1 MSNTLTNLVADAYAA
16 LDVVSREL
24 VGFIPSVTRDATV
37 DRVAVGQ
44 NVRSFKTAANTA
56 GKDITAAMAF
66 PAAAYQTVGND
77 AITINKARAFP
88 FSWTAEEQYAVNQGA
103 GTLSVA
109 QDQIAQAYRAA
120 VNEIENDIADAVAL
134 GASGGIT
141 PNNSTLFNTTLKDG
155 AFAKKFLDDRGAPLS
170 DRHMVL
176 NTTASAAMRG
186 LTQLTNVGDAGDQG
200 LLRQGV
206 LGNLF
211 GFNIRE
217 SAQVGTTVTATGAN
231 YLVDNVGGYAVGATL
246 IHVDTGTGSIP
257 AGSLVTIGGNTY
269 MVVTGTAGDG
279 DQDITIAAPGLIKA
293 IANNDPVTVL
303 SAQDANAA
311 FSRNAV
317 VLATRLPAVPIGGDD
332 LALMREVITDPRS
345 GLSFELAVYPGYR
358 MVTYEIGVLWGTKV
372 IKPEHICL
380 LAD

>member
-1 MSNTLTNLVADAYAA
+1 MSNTLTNLVSDAYAA

-24 VGFIPSVTRDATV
+24 VGFIPSVTRDASV

-77 AITINKARAFP
+77 AITISKARAFP
-88 FSWTAEEQYAVNQGA
+88 FSWTAEEQYTVNAGA

-120 VNEIENDIADAVAL
+120 VNEIENDIADAAAL

-141 PNNSTLFNTTLKDG
+141 PNATTLFSATLKDA

-186 LTQLTNVGDAGDQG
+186 LTQLNSVDSAGDAS

-206 LGNLF
+206 LGNIM
-211 GFNIRE
+211 GFAIRE
-217 SAQVGTTVTATGAN
+217 SAQVGLTAAATGAS
-231 YLVDNVGGYAVGATL
+231 YLVDNAAGYPIGATT
-246 IHVDTGTGSIP
+246 IHVDAGTGSIP
-257 AGSLVTIGGNTY
+257 TGSLVTIGGNSY
-269 MVVTGTAGDG
+269 MVTTGTAGDG
-279 DQDITIAAPGLIKA
+279 DQDIVIAAPGLIKA
-293 IANNDPVTVL
+293 IANNDAVTVL

-311 FSRNAV
+311 FSRNAI
-317 VLATRLPAVPIGGDD
+317 VLATRLPAVPIGGED

-358 MVTYEIGVLWGTKV
+358 MVHYEIGVLWGAKV
-372 IKPEHICL
+372 LKPEHICL
-380 LAD
+380 LTD

>member
-1 MSNTLTNLVADAYAA
+1 MSNTLTNLVSDAYAA

-24 VGFIPSVTRDATV
+24 VGFIPSVTRDASV

-77 AITINKARAFP
+77 AITISKARAFP
-88 FSWTAEEQYAVNQGA
+88 FSWTAEEQYTVNAGA

-120 VNEIENDIADAVAL
+120 VNEIENDIADAAAL

-141 PNNSTLFNTTLKDG
+141 PNATTLFSATLKDA

-186 LTQLTNVGDAGDQG
+186 LTQLNSVDSAGDAS

-206 LGNLF
+206 LGNIM
-211 GFNIRE
+211 GFAIRE
-217 SAQVGTTVTATGAN
+217 SAQVGLTAAATGAS
-231 YLVDNVGGYAVGATL
+231 YLVDNAAGYAVGTTT
-246 IHVDTGTGSIP
+246 IHVDAGTGSIP
-257 AGSLVTIGGNTY
+257 TGSLVTIGGNSY
-269 MVVTGTAGDG
+269 MVTTGTAGDG
-279 DQDITIAAPGLIKA
+279 DQDIVIAAPGLIKA
-293 IANNDPVTVL
+293 IANNDAVTVL

-311 FSRNAV
+311 FSRNAI
-317 VLATRLPAVPIGGDD
+317 VLATRLPAVPIGGED

-358 MVTYEIGVLWGTKV
+358 MVHYEIGVLWGAKV
-372 IKPEHICL
+372 LKPEHICL
-380 LAD
+380 LTD

>member
-1 MSNTLTNLVADAYAA
+1 MSNTLTNLIGDAYTA

-24 VGFIPSVTRDATV
+24 VGIIPSVTRDATA
-37 DRVAVGQ
+37 DRAALNQ
-44 NVRSFKTAANTA
+44 NVRSFKTAANTV

-66 PAAAYQTVGND
+66 PAAAYQTVGNEN
-77 AITINKARAFP
+77 ITLTKARAFP

-109 QDQIAQAYRAA
+109 QDQIAQAIRAA
-120 VNEIENDIADAVAL
+120 VNEMENDLADAAAL

-141 PNNSTLFNTTLKDG
+141 PNASTLFSATLKDM
-155 AFAKKFLDDRGAPLS
+155 AFAKKFLDDRGAPMS
-170 DRHMVL
+170 ERYAVL

-206 LGNLF
+206 LGNLM
-211 GFNIRE
+211 GFAVRE
-217 SAQVGTTVTATGAN
+217 SAQIGLTATATGASYLVDEVAGYPVGTTV
-231 YLVDNVGGYAVGATL
+231 

-257 AGSLVTIGGNTY
+257 TGSVVTIGGNNY
-269 MVVTGTAGDG
+269 MVTTGTAGSG
-279 DQDITIAAPGLIKA
+279 DQDITIAAPGLVKA

-303 SAQDANAA
+303 SAQDANLF

-317 VLATRLPAVPIGGDD
+317 VLATRLPEVPIGGND
-332 LALMREVITDPRS
+332 LAILREVVTDPRS
-345 GLSFELAVYPGYR
+345 GISFELAVYPGYR
-358 MVTYEIGVLWGTKV
+358 MVHYEIGAVWGVKV
-372 IKPEHICL
+372 IKPEHIGL
-380 LAD
+380 MLD

>member
-1 MSNTLTNLVADAYAA
+1 MSNTLTNLVADAYSA

-24 VGFIPSVTRDATV
+24 VGFIPSVTRDASA

-44 NVRSFKTAANTA
+44 NLRSFKTAANTA

-66 PAAAYQTVGND
+66 PAIADQTVGND
-77 AITINKARAFP
+77 NITITKARAFP
-88 FSWTAEEQYAVNQGA
+88 FSWSAEEQYAVNQGA

-109 QDQIAQAYRAA
+109 QDQIAQAIRAA
-120 VNEIENDIADAVAL
+120 VNEIENDLADAAAL
-134 GASGGIT
+134 GASGAIT
-141 PNNSTLFNTTLKDG
+141 PNATTLFSATLKDV

-186 LTQLTNVGDAGDQG
+186 LTQLNSVDSAGDNG

-206 LGNLF
+206 LGNLMGF
-211 GFNIRE
+211 GVRE
-217 SAQVGTTVTATGAN
+217 SAQVGLTATATGAS
-231 YLVDNVGGYAVGATL
+231 YLINNASGYAVGSTTL
-246 IHVDTGTGSIP
+246 AVDTGTGTIPVGSIV
-257 AGSLVTIGGNTY
+257 SIGANSYT
-269 MVVTGTAGDG
+269 VVTGFAGSG
-279 DQDITIAAPGLIKA
+279 SGSITIAAPGLIAA
-293 IANNDPVTVL
+293 IADNAAVTVL

-311 FSRNAV
+311 FSRNAII
-317 VLATRLPAVPIGGDD
+317 LATRLPEVPLGGND
-332 LALMREVITDPRS
+332 LALMREVVTDPRS

-358 MVTYEIGVLWGTKV
+358 MVHYEIGVLWGAKV
-372 IKPEHICL
+372 LKPEHICL

>member
-1 MSNTLTNLVADAYAA
+1 MPNTLTNLVSDAYAA

-24 VGFIPSVTRDATV
+24 VGFIPSVTRDASA

-66 PAAAYQTVGND
+66 PAAADQTVGND
-77 AITINKARAFP
+77 AITISKARAFP
-88 FSWTAEEQYAVNQGA
+88 FSWTAEEQYTVNAGA

-120 VNEIENDIADAVAL
+120 VNEIENDLADAAAL

-141 PNNSTLFNTTLKDG
+141 PNATTLFSASLKDA

-186 LTQLTNVGDAGDQG
+186 LTQLTNVGDSGEDS

-206 LGNLF
+206 LNNLM
-211 GFNIRE
+211 GFAVRE
-217 SAQVGTTVTATGAN
+217 SAQVGLTVTATGAN
-231 YLVDNVGGYAVGATL
+231 YLVDNVAGYAVGATT

-257 AGSLVTIGGNTY
+257 AGSLVTIGGNSY
-269 MVVTGTAGDG
+269 MVTTGTAGDG
-279 DQDITIAAPGLIKA
+279 DQDIVIAAPGLIKA

-311 FSRNAV
+311 FSRNSI
-317 VLATRLPAVPIGGDD
+317 VLATRLPAVPLSGND

-358 MVTYEIGVLWGTKV
+358 MVHYEIGVLWGAKV

-380 LAD
+380 LTD

>member
-24 VGFIPSVTRDATV
+24 VGFIPSVTRDTTV

-66 PAAAYQTVGND
+66 PAAAYQTVGNE
-77 AITINKARAFP
+77 AITISKARAFP

-141 PNNSTLFNTTLKDG
+141 PSNTTLFNTTLKDG

-217 SAQVGTTVTATGAN
+217 SAQVGTTATATGAN
-231 YLVDNVGGYAVGATL
+231 YLVDNVAGYAVGATL

-257 AGSLVTIGGNTY
+257 AGSLVSIGGNTY

-380 LAD
+380 LTD

>member
-1 MSNTLTNLVADAYAA
+1 MPNTLTNLVSDAYAA

-24 VGFIPSVTRDATV
+24 VGFIPSVTRDASV

-56 GKDITAAMAF
+56 GKDIEAAMAF

-77 AITINKARAFP
+77 AITISKARAFP
-88 FSWTAEEQYAVNQGA
+88 FSWTAEEQYTVNAGA

-120 VNEIENDIADAVAL
+120 VNEIENDLADAAAL
-134 GASGGIT
+134 GAAGGIV
-141 PNNSTLFNTTLKDG
+141 PNSSTLFSSSLKDA

-186 LTQLTNVGDAGDQG
+186 LTQLTNVGDAGDAG

-206 LGNLF
+206 LGNIM
-211 GFNIRE
+211 GFSVRE
-217 SAQVGTTVTATGAN
+217 SAQVGLTATATGTG
-231 YLVDNVGGYAVGATL
+231 YLVDLVAGYPVGTTT

-257 AGSLVTIGGNTY
+257 AGSLVSIGGNVYT
-269 MVVTGTAGDG
+269 VVTGFAGDG
-279 DQDITIAAPGLIKA
+279 DGDITIAGSGLIKA

-311 FSRNAV
+311 FSRNAI

-358 MVTYEIGVLWGTKV
+358 MVHYEIGVLWGAKV
-372 IKPEHICL
+372 LKPEHICL
-380 LAD
+380 LTD

>member
-1 MSNTLTNLVADAYAA
+1 MSNTLTNLVSDAYAA

-24 VGFIPSVTRDATV
+24 VGFIPSVTRDASV

-77 AITINKARAFP
+77 AITISKARAFP
-88 FSWTAEEQYAVNQGA
+88 FSWTAEEQYTVNAGA

-120 VNEIENDIADAVAL
+120 VNEIENDIADAAAL

-141 PNNSTLFNTTLKDG
+141 PNATTLFSATLKDG

-186 LTQLTNVGDAGDQG
+186 LTQLNSVDSAGDAS

-206 LGNLF
+206 LGDIF
-211 GFNIRE
+211 GFAVRE
-217 SAQVGTTVTATGAN
+217 SAQVGLTATATGAN
-231 YLVDNVGGYAVGATL
+231 YLVDNGAGYAVGDTT
-246 IHVDTGTGSIP
+246 IHVDGGTGSIP
-257 AGSLVTIGGNTY
+257 TGSLVTIGGNSY
-269 MVVTGTAGDG
+269 MVTTGTAGDS
-279 DQDITIAAPGLIKA
+279 DQDIVIAAPGLIKS
-293 IANNDPVTVL
+293 IANNDPVTVI

-311 FSRNAV
+311 FSRNAI
-317 VLATRLPAVPIGGDD
+317 VLATRLPAVPIGGED
-332 LALMREVITDPRS
+332 LAIMREVITDPRS

-358 MVTYEIGVLWGTKV
+358 MVHYEIGVLWGAKV
-372 IKPEHICL
+372 LKPEHICL
-380 LAD
+380 LTD

>member
-1 MSNTLTNLVADAYAA
+1 MSNTLTNLIPDAYTA

-24 VGFIPSVTRDATV
+24 VGFIPSVTRDASV
-37 DRVAVGQ
+37 DRVALNQ

-56 GKDITAAMAF
+56 GKDIEAAMAF
-66 PAAAYQTVGND
+66 PAAAYQTVGNE
-77 AITINKARAFP
+77 AITITKARAFP
-88 FSWTAEEQYAVNQGA
+88 FSWTAEEQYSVNAGP

-109 QDQIAQAYRAA
+109 QDQIAQAIRAA
-120 VNEIENDIADAVAL
+120 CNEIENDIADAAAL

-141 PNNSTLFNTTLKDG
+141 PNATTLFSATLKDA

-186 LTQLTNVGDAGDQG
+186 LTQLNSVDSAGDSS

-206 LGNLF
+206 LGNIMGF
-211 GFNIRE
+211 GIRE
-217 SAQVGTTVTATGAN
+217 SAQVGLTATATGAN
-231 YLVDNVGGYAVGATL
+231 YLVDNASHYAVGATT

-257 AGSLVTIGGNTY
+257 AGSLVTIGGNSY

-279 DQDITIAAPGLIKA
+279 DQDIVIAAPGLIA
-293 IANNDPVTVL
+293 PVLNNAPVTVI

-311 FSRNAV
+311 FTRNAI
-317 VLATRLPAVPIGGDD
+317 VLATRLPAVPQGGED
-332 LALMREVITDPRS
+332 LALMREIITDPRS

-358 MVTYEIGVLWGTKV
+358 MVHYEIGVLWGTKV

-380 LAD
+380 LTD

>member
-1 MSNTLTNLVADAYAA
+1 MANTLTNLVADAYTA

-24 VGFIPSVTRDATV
+24 VGFIPSVTRDASV
-37 DRVAVGQ
+37 DRVAIGQ
-44 NVRSFKTAANTA
+44 NLRSFKTAANTA
-56 GKDITAAMAF
+56 GKNITAAMAF
-66 PAAAYQTVGND
+66 PAIADQTVGNEN
-77 AITINKARAFP
+77 ITITKARAFP
-88 FSWTAEEQYAVNQGA
+88 FSWSAEEQYAVDQGA
-103 GTLSVA
+103 GTLTVA
-109 QDQIAQAYRAA
+109 QDQIAQAIRAA
-120 VNEIENDIADAVAL
+120 VNEVENDLGAAIAL

-170 DRHMVL
+170 DRSMVL

-186 LTQLTNVGDAGDQG
+186 LTQLTNIGDAGDAG

-211 GFNIRE
+211 GFAIRE
-217 SAQVGTTVTATGAN
+217 SAYVGTTATATGTG
-231 YLVDNVGGYAVGATL
+231 YLVDLVAGYPVGTTT

-269 MVVTGTAGDG
+269 TVVTGTAGDG

-311 FSRNAV
+311 FSRNAI
-317 VLATRLPAVPIGGDD
+317 VLASRLPEVPIGGND
-332 LALMREVITDPRS
+332 LALMREVVTDPRS

-358 MVTYEIGVLWGTKV
+358 MVHYEIGLCWGAKV

-380 LAD
+380 LTD

>member
-1 MSNTLTNLVADAYAA
+1 MPNTLTNLVSDAYAA

-24 VGFIPSVTRDATV
+24 VGFIPSVTRDASV

-56 GKDITAAMAF
+56 GKDIEAAMAF

-77 AITINKARAFP
+77 AITISKARAFP
-88 FSWTAEEQYAVNQGA
+88 FSWTAEEQYTVNAGA

-120 VNEIENDIADAVAL
+120 VNEIENDLADAAAL
-134 GASGGIT
+134 GASGGIV
-141 PNNSTLFNTTLKDG
+141 PNSSTLFSASLKDA

-186 LTQLTNVGDAGDQG
+186 LTQLTNVGDSGEDS

-206 LGNLF
+206 LNNLM
-211 GFNIRE
+211 GFAVRE
-217 SAQVGTTVTATGAN
+217 SAQVGLTATATGAS
-231 YLVDNVGGYAVGATL
+231 YLVDLTAGYPVGTTV
-246 IHVDTGTGSIP
+246 IHVDTGTGTIP
-257 AGSLVTIGGNTY
+257 AGSLVTIGGNSYT
-269 MVVTGTAGDG
+269 VVTGFAGDG
-279 DQDITIAAPGLIKA
+279 DGDITIAAPGLIKA

-311 FSRNAV
+311 FSRNSI
-317 VLATRLPAVPIGGDD
+317 VLATRLPAVPLSGND

-358 MVTYEIGVLWGTKV
+358 MVHYEIGVLWGAKV

-380 LAD
+380 LTD

>member
-1 MSNTLTNLVADAYAA
+1 MANTLTNLVSDAYAA

-24 VGFIPSVTRDATV
+24 VGFIPAVTRDASV

-56 GKDITAAMAF
+56 GKDIEAAMAF
-66 PAAAYQTVGND
+66 PTAAYQTVGNE
-77 AITINKARAFP
+77 AITITKARAFP
-88 FSWTAEEQYAVNQGA
+88 FSWTAEEQYTVNAGA

-120 VNEIENDIADAVAL
+120 VNEIENDLADAAAL

-141 PNNSTLFNTTLKDG
+141 PNATTLFSATLKDA
-155 AFAKKFLDDRGAPLS
+155 AFAKKFLDDRGTPLS

-186 LTQLTNVGDAGDQG
+186 LTQLTNVGDAGDAG
-200 LLRQGV
+200 LLRQGI
-206 LGNLF
+206 LGNIM
-211 GFNIRE
+211 GFNVRE
-217 SAQVGTTVTATGAN
+217 SAQVGLTATATGAN
-231 YLVDNVGGYAVGATL
+231 YLVDNVAGYAVGATTV
-246 IHVDTGTGSIP
+246 HVDTGTGTIP
-257 AGSLVTIGGNTY
+257 AGSLITIGTNTY
-269 MVVTGTAGDG
+269 TVTTGFAGDG
-279 DQDITIAAPGLIKA
+279 DGDVVIAAPGLIKA

-311 FSRNAV
+311 FSRNAI
-317 VLATRLPAVPIGGDD
+317 VLATRLPAVPMGGDD

-358 MVTYEIGVLWGTKV
+358 MVHYEIGVLWGAKV
-372 IKPEHICL
+372 LKPEHICL
-380 LAD
+380 LTD

>member
-1 MSNTLTNLVADAYAA
+1 MANTLTNLVADAYTA

-24 VGFIPSVTRDATV
+24 VGFIPSVTRDASV
-37 DRVAVGQ
+37 DRVAIGQ
-44 NVRSFKTAANTA
+44 NLRSFKTAANTA
-56 GKDITAAMAF
+56 GKNITAAMAF
-66 PAAAYQTVGND
+66 PAIADQTVGNEN
-77 AITINKARAFP
+77 ITISKARAFP
-88 FSWTAEEQYAVNQGA
+88 FSWSAEEQYAVDQGA
-103 GTLSVA
+103 GTLTVA
-109 QDQIAQAYRAA
+109 QDQIAQAIRAA
-120 VNEIENDIADAVAL
+120 VNEVENDLGAAIAL
-134 GASGGIT
+134 GAAGGIT
-141 PNNSTLFNTTLKDG
+141 PNNTTLFNTTLKDG

-170 DRHMVL
+170 DRSMVL

-186 LTQLTNVGDAGDQG
+186 LTQLTNIGDAGDAG

-206 LGNLF
+206 LGNIF
-211 GFNIRE
+211 GFAVRE
-217 SAQVGTTVTATGAN
+217 SAYVGTTATATGTG
-231 YLVDNVGGYAVGATL
+231 YLVDLVAGYPVGTTT

-269 MVVTGTAGDG
+269 TVVTGTAGDG

-293 IANNDPVTVL
+293 IANNDPVTVI

-317 VLATRLPAVPIGGDD
+317 VLAARLPEVPIGGND
-332 LALMREVITDPRS
+332 LALMREVVTDPRS

-358 MVTYEIGVLWGTKV
+358 MVHYEIGLCWGTKV

-380 LAD
+380 LTD

>member
-1 MSNTLTNLVADAYAA
+1 MSNTLSNLIPDTYTA

-24 VGFIPSVTRDATV
+24 VGFIPAVTRDASV
-37 DRVAVGQ
+37 DRVAQNQ

-56 GKDITAAMAF
+56 GKNITPAMAF
-66 PAAAYQTVGND
+66 PDAAYQTVGNE
-77 AITINKARAFP
+77 AITLTKARAFP
-88 FSWTAEEQYAVNQGA
+88 FSWTGEEQYSVNQGPGA
-103 GTLSVA
+103 LTIA
-109 QDQIAQAYRAA
+109 QDQIAQAIRSC

-141 PNNSTLFNTTLKDG
+141 PNATTLFSATLKDA
-155 AFAKKFLDDRGAPLS
+155 AFAKKFLDDRGAPMS
-170 DRHMVL
+170 ERSMVL

-186 LTQLTNVGDAGDQG
+186 LTQLNSVNSAGDAT

-206 LGNLF
+206 LGDIM
-211 GFNIRE
+211 GFAVRE
-217 SAQVGTTVTATGAN
+217 SAQVGLTATATGAN
-231 YLVDNVGGYAVGATL
+231 YLVDLTAGYPVGSTE

-269 MVVTGTAGDG
+269 TVVTGFAGDG
-279 DQDITIAAPGLIKA
+279 DGDIVIAAPGLLKA
-293 IANNDPVTVL
+293 AANNDPVTVL

-317 VLATRLPAVPIGGDD
+317 ILATRLPELPTGDD
-332 LALMREVITDPRS
+332 LALMREVVTDPRS

-358 MVTYEIGVLWGTKV
+358 MVHYEISALWGVKV
-372 IKPEHICL
+372 LKPEHVCL
-380 LAD
+380 LTD